1 VRVADYRPWPS
12 ASAGRPWQGRGRGD
26 CSPWPPPGLLMR
38 IRPGPT
44 EVGCNP
50 RRGSRAQLSPLH
62 VAGVADGQCGR
73 TQGQLSRGQKAMG
86 HGCMHLYRRQHRC
99 RVGPGGWA
107 EAISGRKGR
116 RGLREAPNEGH
127 VGLYGATERPI
138 PWHPETQFHPWQKL
152 NIPPVGQDTRYLHTQ
167 GRSLPAP
174 GLPYISIPPRHG
186 DGVAQARAWGA
197 AQYFRAA
204 PPVAGSAA
212 RTGGTAPWKW
222 VSLRFIDLD
231 QCGHAYA
238 YISEW
243 PLLQRIPAEE

>member
-1 VRVADYRPWPS
+1 MRVADYRPWPS

-138 PWHPETQFHPWQKL
+138 PWHPETQFHPWQRL
-152 NIPPVGQDTRYLHTQ
+152 NIPPVGQDTRTGAVHRGTWSGRQPSPISHPMAAWILHRVQ
-167 GRSLPAP
+167 AVF
-174 GLPYISIPPRHG
+174 I
-186 DGVAQARAWGA
+186 AAARAVMAYSFHIAGRLGRLWCLHDRRQRRG
-197 AQYFRAA
+197 
-204 PPVAGSAA
+204 PTSSPVWQPSPVPTPKLFIASPSA
-212 RTGGTAPWKW
+212 R
-222 VSLRFIDLD
+222 
-231 QCGHAYA
+231 
-238 YISEW
+238 
-243 PLLQRIPAEE
+243 